1 MDMKTEI
8 YIRDIE
14 DVSLK
19 NAEGL
24 HTSGLLKV
32 GVPNCKN
39 KEKLSEVT
47 GLLKDYFLNVSE
59 KTCEA
64 GMESLLTIGVD
75 IPIINSTQGWTS
87 KTSSTTALVTQ
98 KSKDGSSIL
107 VNFVLNKTKFAN
119 LNSAVKSKFFD
130 TLSFDESTVSFS
142 VNNDGR
148 QDEVA
153 IISDSFVDGKP
164 IIHSKRFTLAR
175 RNKIDVEP
183 SNVRRISFSNSG
195 SMPVLEIPIIS
206 SKKAT
211 LDDKKNIEVV
221 KDNSRKTQGLNSL
234 QPLHY
239 TTKGDNLQF
248 FTAEGKVPSG
258 CFAQLM
264 TELNGD
270 DLIASVFLNRT
281 GLRGC
286 IASNIPYPEENTK
299 YQILDDMGD
308 DNWTVRVCQSI
319 GGSMGSSCSKILV
332 HFENREYQ
340 ANNKQIKVLSV
351 NKLGELN

>member
-1 MDMKTEI
+1 MKIKDWFLILLVLTTTSACKMDMKTEI

-87 KTSSTTALVTQ
+87 KTSSTTALVTN

-107 VNFVLNKTKFAN
+107 VNFALNKTKFAN
-119 LNSAVKSKFFD
+119 LNSAIQSKFFD
-130 TLSFDESTVSFS
+130 KLSFDESTVSFS
-142 VNNDGR
+142 INNDSR
-148 QDEVA
+148 QDEEA
-153 IISDSFVDGKP
+153 IISDAFVDGRP
-164 IIHSKRFTLAR
+164 VIHAKGFKLAR

-183 SNVRRISFSNSG
+183 SNVRRISFSENG
-195 SMPVLEIPIIS
+195 IMPVLEIPIVD
-206 SKKAT
+206 SKKANINQ
-211 LDDKKNIEVV
+211 KKSISVAKNTSSE
-221 KDNSRKTQGLNSL
+221 TQGLNKKQLSNQNIKL
-234 QPLHY
+234 NN
-239 TTKGDNLQF
+239 TRF
-248 FTAEGKVPSG
+248 FSDVRFLLT
-258 CFAQLM
+258 
-264 TELNGD
+264 
-270 DLIASVFLNRT
+270 LIYNRT
-281 GLRGC
+281 
-286 IASNIPYPEENTK
+286 I
-299 YQILDDMGD
+299 
-308 DNWTVRVCQSI
+308 
-319 GGSMGSSCSKILV
+319 
-332 HFENREYQ
+332 
-340 ANNKQIKVLSV
+340 
-351 NKLGELN
+351 